1 MQFPVSRAVCVSA
14 CAERMSSA
22 CALSC
27 WHVSRAGR
35 ASTFSFVCCVLSA
48 CGSRAERASSFSF
61 LCQELIARMH
71 VSRELSVCV
80 HVSAHVEG

>member
-1 MQFPVSRAVCVSA
+1 MSRAVCVSA

-22 CALSC
+22 CASSC
-27 WHVSRAGR
+27 WHVSG
-35 ASTFSFVCCVLSA
+35 
-48 CGSRAERASSFSF
+48 AERASSFSF
-61 LCQELIARMH
+61 MCQELIARMH